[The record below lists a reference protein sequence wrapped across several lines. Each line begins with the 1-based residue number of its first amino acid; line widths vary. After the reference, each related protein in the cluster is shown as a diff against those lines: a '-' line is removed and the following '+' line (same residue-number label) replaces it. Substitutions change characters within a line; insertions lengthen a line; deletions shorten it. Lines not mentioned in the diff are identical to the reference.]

1 MTTPCCDE
9 PISDILFIHGLRVD
23 TIIGIY
29 DWEKQAEQPLI
40 FDIELSTSLVDSAQ
54 SDAIND
60 TVNYKTVSDD
70 IIEWVKAS
78 RFELIETLAEQLCQR
93 LFNHYPKVSEIAL
106 TLNKP
111 HAVIAA
117 NSVGLKIRRRRSSQ

>member
-1 MTTPCCDE
+1 MKTSPTNTPN
-9 PISDILFIHGLRVD
+9 SDILFIYGLRVD

-40 FDIELSTSLVDSAQ
+40 FDIELTTRLIDSAK

-70 IIEWVKAS
+70 VIEWVQAS
-78 RFELIETLAEQLCQR
+78 RFELIETLAEQLCTYLIKR
-93 LFNHYPKVSEIAL
+93 YPKIQEIAL

-117 NSVGLKIRRRRSSQ
+117 QAVGLKIRRQRSN

>member
-1 MTTPCCDE
+1 MTTLSCDNA
-9 PISDILFIHGLRVD
+9 ISDILFIQGLRVN

-40 FDIELSTSLVDSAQ
+40 FDLELSTSLAPSAAT
-54 SDAIND
+54 DAIAD
-60 TVNYKTVSDD
+60 TVNYKTLSDD
-70 IIEWVKAS
+70 IIKWVTES

-93 LFNHYPKVSEIAL
+93 IFTRYPKVSEIAL
-106 TLNKP
+106 TLHKP

-117 NSVGLKIRRRRSSQ
+117 KSVGLKIRRYRML

>member
-1 MTTPCCDE
+1 MATTPCNN
-9 PISDILFIHGLRVD
+9 PLSDILFIKGLRVD
-23 TIIGIY
+23 TLIGIY

-40 FDIELSTSLVDSAQ
+40 FDIELSTCLTPSAQ
-54 SDAIND
+54 SDAIDD

-93 LFNHYPKVSEIAL
+93 IFDRNPKVSEIAL

-111 HAVIAA
+111 QAVIAA
-117 NSVGLKIRRRRSSQ
+117 QAVGLKIRRRRIN